1 MREEPKPV
9 HTLCHGDFWS
19 NNILF
24 TYGEDPDNPSS
35 LIIIDYQLIFVGSP
49 CYGKFLTAILH
60 RGLRNDFFFFSQF
73 TFFQF
78 LFGLLFSFSP
88 FFQFLFQFCF
98 NSFSF
103 LFSLLFLFDHGHIW
117 ISSKFFIWYIAHG
130 HKITT
135 LAFNHKINVFWKAT
149 KTIYI

>member
-49 CYGKFLTAILH
+49 CYGKFLTVSSSRSLTNH
-60 RGLRNDFFFFSQF
+60 FFFSEIPRF
-73 TFFQF
+73 SLFLWPFLPIFIWTFISIFKLDFHFYFPTVF
-78 LFGLLFSFSP
+78 LSTIC
-88 FFQFLFQFCF
+88 Q
-98 NSFSF
+98 
-103 LFSLLFLFDHGHIW
+103 FSLLFMDFPFQLLNILLVSNW
-117 ISSKFFIWYIAHG
+117 IFISI
-130 HKITT
+130 
-135 LAFNHKINVFWKAT
+135 F
-149 KTIYI
+149 

>member
-49 CYGKFLTAILH
+49 CYGKLFFQNLLALYLKVKVVILYPWAMCQIIFFEEIQNLTAMESKKKNLNK
-60 RGLRNDFFFFSQF
+60 GKQKGN
-73 TFFQF
+73 T
-78 LFGLLFSFSP
+78 
-88 FFQFLFQFCF
+88 
-98 NSFSF
+98 
-103 LFSLLFLFDHGHIW
+103 
-117 ISSKFFIWYIAHG
+117 SSIE
-130 HKITT
+130 
-135 LAFNHKINVFWKAT
+135 
-149 KTIYI
+149 